1 MCQST
6 FFPNIWEKGIR
17 MYAPTIE
24 DILKPYLQYPTAI
37 QQAILMVDTN
47 PRFLGLTR
55 SMKAVLK
62 TLLTRASKSDGTTP
76 IRARLDTVAMQAD
89 VSTKT
94 VQRTVATLDKAGWMT
109 ATTEGRTE
117 HGVYTSRRYA
127 FSNALCSIVGL
138 PTKSRLAADLPG
150 ETKMSD
156 GPIYV
161 DLSFKKDHQEIL
173 SQNRK
178 SNPTANPIVLPKSL
192 RPIVEMGVKDTG
204 VCKLR
209 GLATAKGYDLADIF
223 TVAKQ
228 HLANLKGDSDRIYR
242 YLAAMID
249 NPKVSN
255 YAARAA
261 QIDRNNGETVAEAS
275 AKARRDKYRHKR
287 FTLGNGIIVRVF
299 DGIAEVTRDGTFV
312 SNIAGRDMERVY
324 DDIETGKLKEIPQ

>member
-1 MCQST
+1 
-6 FFPNIWEKGIR
+6 

-24 DILKPYLQYPTAI
+24 DILKPYLQYPSAI
-37 QQAILMVDTN
+37 QHAILMVDTN

-62 TLLTRASKSDGTTP
+62 ALLTRASKADGTTP

-109 ATTEGRTE
+109 ATTDGRSE
-117 HGVYTSRRYA
+117 HGVFTSRRYA
-127 FSNALCSIVGL
+127 FSDALCAIVGL
-138 PTKSRLAADLPG
+138 PAKGQPAANFPS

-156 GPIYV
+156 GPVYV
-161 DLSFKKDHQEIL
+161 DLSFKKDQQEIL

-178 SNPTANPIVLPKSL
+178 NNPATNPIVLPDSL
-192 RPIVEMGVKDTG
+192 RPIVELGVNETG

-209 GLATAKGYDLADIF
+209 GMATAKGYNLADIF

-228 HLANLKGDSDRIYR
+228 HLVDLKADGGRVFR

-249 NPKVSN
+249 NPKASD
-255 YAARAA
+255 YTGRAA
-261 QIDRNNGETVAEAS
+261 LIERSGVETAAAGN

-287 FTLGNGIIVRVF
+287 FALGNSVIVRVF
-299 DGIAEVTRDGTFV
+299 DGIAEVTRDGAFV

-324 DDIETGKLKEIPQ
+324 DDIEAGKLKEVQQ